1 MSLSLALITAFLGEA
16 IAGPLLQPL
25 IEIAPVSE
33 VVADGTTQAH
43 LYVIGV
49 FKDGEPIDG
58 MVLKPS
64 TRTGRVGTLEPVGEG
79 IYHFPYTPPS
89 VTEPTDAVI
98 TVKGKTPDKRI
109 VNITDT
115 IRLVPADPFKM
126 DASSNLSEMV
136 LGRDAVTTVTF
147 DQSPLMGDL
156 AVRSS
161 AGEVKGL
168 TNMGQG
174 SHKVQYNADRSRD
187 PHLAIVTAVAES
199 GISSTLGYQV
209 IPQLAPATQDIE
221 GTPDAHVV
229 LTLGSREYGPV
240 ALSSQGTVKLPTELT
255 PGVTTG
261 TLSEAIDGATTTS
274 DLTFEQPESRHVLL
288 FPLPASIPANPQ
300 LRIKMWMLVLDPTG
314 QPDGNASPTITASTG
329 AVNKPVHIR
338 DGIYEIEYTPAA
350 EAGPLDIKASLG
362 DDLQTDMATSELL
375 ALRDGILS
383 PTSKNPIRHVLV
395 LPEATQ
401 VRSDGVSEVPLH
413 IITVD
418 AYGQP
423 VPNSDV
429 TLVVR
434 TGGGT
439 FPETVT
445 TDDTGHASVH
455 YLSGREEFL
464 VRVNATSGDASGA
477 TSFVQSP
484 GEVRWNGVPIGGQEF
499 LQEIET
505 TWSDAL
511 REENAPVT
519 ETDAAEVADE

>member
-1 MSLSLALITAFLGEA
+1 MSLSLALLTALLGEA
-16 IAGPLLQPL
+16 TAGPLLQPL

-43 LYVIGV
+43 IYVIGV

-58 MVLKPS
+58 MLLKPS
-64 TRTGRVGTLEPVGEG
+64 TRTGRVGTLESLGEG

-89 VTEPTDAVI
+89 VSEPTDAVI

-109 VNITDT
+109 VNISDT
-115 IRLVPADPFKM
+115 LRLVPADPFKM
-126 DASSNLSEMV
+126 EASSNLSEMV

-147 DQSPLMGDL
+147 DQSPLIGDL
-156 AVRSS
+156 SVRSS

-229 LTLGSREYGPV
+229 LALGSREYGPV
-240 ALSSQGTVKLPTELT
+240 PLSSQGTVKLQTELT

-261 TLSEAIDGATTTS
+261 TLSEAIDGTTTTS
-274 DLTFEQPESRHVLL
+274 DLTIEQPESRHILL
-288 FPLPASIPANPQ
+288 FPLPASIPANPE
-300 LRIKMWMLVLDPTG
+300 LRVKMWMLVLDPQG
-314 QPDGNASPTITASTG
+314 QPDGNASPSITASVG

-350 EAGPLDIKASLG
+350 EPGPIEITASLG
-362 DDLQTDMATSELL
+362 NELQTDLASSELL
-375 ALRDGILS
+375 ALREGTAS
-383 PTSKNPIRHVLV
+383 PTSNNPIRHVIVVPL
-395 LPEATQ
+395 ATQ

-413 IITVD
+413 VITVD
-418 AYGQP
+418 AFGQP
-423 VPNSDV
+423 VPNGEVS
-429 TLVVR
+429 LSLR
-434 TGGGT
+434 TGGGSL
-439 FPETVT
+439 PETLT
-445 TDDTGHASVH
+445 TDETGHGTAH
-455 YLSGREEFL
+455 YLAGREEFL
-464 VRVNATSGDASGA
+464 VRVDATSGDASGA

-484 GEVRWNGVPIGGQEF
+484 GEVRWNGIPIGGQEV

-505 TWSDAL
+505 AWSAAVW
-511 REENAPVT
+511 EENTP
-519 ETDAAEVADE
+519 ETDEPEVADE